1 MTRLSRIAQ
10 SLERVSKILARLL
23 SLVAAVAVAAIV
35 VILVWSSF
43 QRYVLVH
50 PIPAAE
56 ELASFLFVAVAF
68 LAIMEGMVAGRQIR
82 VLPLWLRLP
91 PRYQAW
97 AMVAGHVLSIG
108 VLSIL
113 IKQTADFALS
123 SYDYG
128 ARSYVAN
135 LLEWPWMMII
145 PLALAALAFALFAR
159 LLADIDRAMRGEPL
173 PEAKASDTGQL
184 L

>member
-10 SLERVSKILARLL
+10 SLERVSKFLARML

-97 AMVAGHVLSIG
+97 AMVAGHVL
-108 VLSIL
+108 
-113 IKQTADFALS
+113 
-123 SYDYG
+123 
-128 ARSYVAN
+128 
-135 LLEWPWMMII
+135 
-145 PLALAALAFALFAR
+145 
-159 LLADIDRAMRGEPL
+159 
-173 PEAKASDTGQL
+173 
-184 L
+184 

>member
-1 MTRLSRIAQ
+1 MTRLSRIAAVFEAI
-10 SLERVSKILARLL
+10 STFLARVL
-23 SLVAAVAVAAIV
+23 SIAAAIAVAAIV
-35 VILVWSSF
+35 IILVWSSF
-43 QRYVLVH
+43 QRYILVH

-68 LAIMEGMVAGRQIR
+68 LAMMEGMVAGRQIR
-82 VLPLWLRLP
+82 VLPVWQKLP
-91 PRYQAW
+91 QRYQAW

-108 VLSIL
+108 IL
-113 IKQTADFALS
+113 GIIIKQTADFALS

-145 PLALAALAFALFAR
+145 PVALAALAFSLFSR
-159 LLADIDRAMRGEPL
+159 LLTDIDKALRGEPL
-173 PEAKASDTGQL
+173 REAQASDAGEMV
-184 L
+184 

>member
-10 SLERVSKILARLL
+10 SLEWISNRLARIL
-23 SLVAAVAVAAIV
+23 SVVAAVAVAAIV
-35 VILVWSSF
+35 VILGWSSI

-68 LAIMEGMVAGRQIR
+68 LAIMEAMVTGRQIR

-91 PRYQAW
+91 PRLQAW
-97 AMVAGHVLSIG
+97 AMVAGHALSIG
-108 VLSIL
+108 VLGIL
-113 IKQTADFALS
+113 IKQTASFALS
-123 SYDYG
+123 SYEYG

-135 LLEWPWMMII
+135 LPEWPWMMII
-145 PLALAALAFALFAR
+145 PVALAALAFALFAR
-159 LLADIDRAMRGEPL
+159 LLTDVVRALRGEPL
-173 PEAKASDTGQL
+173 PEATTGDAGEL
-184 L
+184 V